1 MILLKLLLIAL
12 VNVMIIDLTDFIPSV
27 KRLLSRL
34 LTKGNITTDSFRI
47 KPLDCSLC
55 MTFWCSLLYII
66 SSGQFTLFNLAYICI
81 LAFLT
86 DSLRQML
93 LLIKDTLNK
102 LIDKYYELFIDKTR

>member
-1 MILLKLLLIAL
+1 MILPNLLLIAL

-55 MTFWCSLLYII
+55 MTFWCSILYLILVGEVTLVNIFFAVLLPIFTDVFR
-66 SSGQFTLFNLAYICI
+66 QFILF
-81 LAFLT
+81 
-86 DSLRQML
+86 
-93 LLIKDTLNK
+93 IKDLCIK
-102 LIDKYYELFIDKTR
+102 CIDKLYDRLI